1 MKTLLRYL
9 TDYTALK
16 QMLRIEPELPPK
28 DYCNNYSRDI
38 QTANLTRIR
47 LFSLVLFLLNGV
59 LLLRDIFS
67 TKADGLWEQN
77 IGYKYLFYLHLALGC
92 STLIFY
98 FLARFGL
105 QNTYEKF
112 KRNGFITLA
121 FGVLIL
127 LWSAVLSGWVGS
139 YFYGSI
145 NEYVIAMFG
154 IAATLYFRPL
164 VSIIFFVGV
173 QAGFIVI
180 MNANYADPNSSGQ
193 ITNSIILSILAWFL
207 SRITYTARLREFL
220 NRFII
225 AGQKADIERVNK
237 ELQQQNTY
245 LAELNI
251 EKNEFMGIAAHDLK
265 NPLAAIML
273 KADIMRRYWKQLTHK
288 ELLANVDGMYSSAQ
302 RMKDIITNLLDTH
315 AIESGAVKISPVEY
329 SLTTLVAD
337 EVEQFRER
345 AEAKNITLNM
355 QADPPD
361 FMIVADTQILREVMD
376 NLISN
381 AVKYSPHGKNVYIA
395 VSKHDKYCTIKIQD
409 EGPGISEEDK
419 RKLFGKFQR
428 LTAKPTGGEH
438 STGLGLSIVKKFI
451 EMMGG
456 RVWCESTLGA
466 GAAFIVELPVEYHS
480 AKSE

>member
-1 MKTLLRYL
+1 MKTLLQYL
-9 TDYTALK
+9 TDYQTLK
-16 QMLRIEPELPPK
+16 QMFRVEPELPPK

-47 LFSLVLFLLNGV
+47 LFSIVLFILNGV
-59 LLLRDIFS
+59 LLLRDIFG

-77 IGYKYLFYLHLALGC
+77 IGYKYLFYLHIALAIT
-92 STLIFY
+92 TLLFY
-98 FLARFGL
+98 ILARYGL
-105 QNTYEKF
+105 RNTYDKF

-127 LWSAVLSGWVGS
+127 QWSAVLSGWVGS
-139 YFYGSI
+139 FFYGTI
-145 NEYVIAMFG
+145 NEYIIAMFG

-164 VSIIFFVGV
+164 VSIIFFVGI
-173 QAGFIVI
+173 QLGFIVI
-180 MNANYADPNSSGQ
+180 MNATYTDPNANGQ
-193 ITNSIILSILAWFL
+193 ITNSIILCVLAWFL

-220 NRFII
+220 NRHII
-225 AGQKADIERVNK
+225 AGQKADIERVNR
-237 ELQQQNTY
+237 ELQVQNTY

-273 KADIMRRYWKQLTHK
+273 KADIMRRYWKQLTQQ
-288 ELLANVDGMYSSAQ
+288 ELMSNIDGMYSSAQ

-315 AIESGAVKISPVEY
+315 AIESGAVKITPVEF
-329 SLTTLVAD
+329 SLTTLVAT
-337 EVEQFRER
+337 ETEQYRER
-345 AEAKNITLNM
+345 AEAKNITLNLHS
-355 QADPPD
+355 DPPD
-361 FMIVADTQILREVMD
+361 ITIVADTQILREVMD

-395 VSKHDKYCTIKIQD
+395 VSKHEKHCTISIKD
-409 EGPGISEEDK
+409 EGPGISEDDK

-466 GAAFIVELPVEYHS
+466 GAAFIVELPEDHGS
-480 AKSE
+480 SQSE

>member
-1 MKTLLRYL
+1 MKSLLRHL
-9 TDYTALK
+9 TDFATLK
-16 QMLRIEPELPPK
+16 KMLRIEPELPPK

-47 LFSLVLFLLNGV
+47 LFSLVLFILNGV
-59 LLLRDIFS
+59 LLVRDILS
-67 TKADGLWEQN
+67 TKADGLWAQN
-77 IGYKYLFYLHLALGC
+77 VGYQYLFYLHCALGAI
-92 STLIFY
+92 SLTFY
-98 FLARFGL
+98 ALAGYGL
-105 QNTYEKF
+105 KDTYNKF
-112 KRNGFITLA
+112 KRNSYITLA
-121 FGVLIL
+121 FGFVMMM
-127 LWSAVLSGWVGS
+127 WCAVLSGWVGS
-139 YFYGSI
+139 FFYGQI
-145 NEYVIAMFG
+145 NEYIIAMFG

-164 VSIIFFVGV
+164 VSIVLFAGV
-173 QAGFIVI
+173 QIGFVAM
-180 MNANYADPNSSGQ
+180 MNANYPDPNLHGQ
-193 ITNSIILSILAWFL
+193 ITNSIILSILSWFL

-220 NRFII
+220 NRHII
-225 AGQKADIERVNK
+225 AGQKADIERVNR

-273 KADIMRRYWKQLTHK
+273 KADIMRRYWKQLTHN
-288 ELLANVDGMYSSAQ
+288 ELLSNVDGMYSSAQ

-315 AIESGAVKISPVEY
+315 AIESGAVKISPVEC
-329 SLTTLVAD
+329 SLTTLVAA

-355 QADPPD
+355 QSDPPD

-466 GAAFIVELPVEYHS
+466 GAAFIVELPVEYRS
-480 AKSE
+480 AQSE

>member
-9 TDYTALK
+9 TDYAALK

-92 STLIFY
+92 STLLFY

-105 QNTYEKF
+105 QNTYDKF

-121 FGVLIL
+121 FGMLIL

-173 QAGFIVI
+173 QAGFIAI
-180 MNANYADPNSSGQ
+180 MNANYADPNASGQ
-193 ITNSIILSILAWFL
+193 ITNSVILSILAWFL

-225 AGQKADIERVNK
+225 AGQKADIERVNR
-237 ELQQQNTY
+237 ELQVQNTY

-273 KADIMRRYWKQLTHK
+273 KADIMRRYWKQLTHQ
-288 ELLANVDGMYSSAQ
+288 ELMSNIDGMYSGAQ

-315 AIESGAVKISPVEY
+315 AIESGAVKITPVEF
-329 SLTTLVAD
+329 SLTTLVAT
-337 EVEQFRER
+337 ETEQYRER
-345 AEAKNITLNM
+345 AAAKNITLNM
-355 QADPPD
+355 QSDPPD
-361 FMIVADTQILREVMD
+361 ITIVADTQILREVMD

-395 VSKHDKYCTIKIQD
+395 VSKHEKHCTISIKD
-409 EGPGISEEDK
+409 EGPGISEDDK

-466 GAAFIVELPVEYHS
+466 GAAFIVELPVEYRS
-480 AKSE
+480 AQSE